1 MWVFVTVGGAAGALA
16 RYLVSG
22 WVQGASGGLFPV
34 GTLAVNLSGSFLLG
48 FLMQAMEALPV
59 GANLRAM
66 LTIGFLGAFTTFST
80 YSYETVMLVRD
91 GDWSRAVLYA
101 GGSLIIGLIA
111 VVMGLAAASALLKMR
126 G

>member
-22 WVQGASGGLFPV
+22 WVQGASAGVFPV

-48 FLMQAMEALPV
+48 FLMRSMEALPV
-59 GANLRAM
+59 DANLRAM

-80 YSYETVMLVRD
+80 YSYETVALVRD

-101 GGSLIIGLIA
+101 GGSLLLGLIA
-111 VVMGLAAASALLKMR
+111 VAVGLVTASALLKMR